1 MKSNEAILLVNLGS
15 PKNLDKKSVREYLNV
30 FLSDD
35 FVVDI
40 PKFLQ
45 QLILRLFILPFRPKQ
60 TLHAYEQIWTKS
72 GSPLIISTLNIKDK
86 LIKKTGWHVE
96 IAMRYEDPG
105 IDLALNNLKLKGF
118 NKVYVVPLYPH
129 NAMATTITTKVE
141 VERLAK
147 EIHPE
152 VELKF
157 IKPFYKDEKYIKAIS
172 KGVRKYM
179 LEHNFD
185 KLIFSYHGIPK
196 RQAKKTDL
204 TGAHCFENND
214 CCEVESLGSSDC
226 YKAHTV
232 QSSILIAKELGLKS
246 SEWEIAYQSRIGPG
260 WLTPFTDKRLER
272 LPAEGAKSIG
282 ILCPSFISDCLET
295 LEEID
300 IRGRKTFMD
309 AGGEKMTYIP
319 CLNES
324 NETVELLISIVE
336 DAKKFEIKALKTA

>member
-1 MKSNEAILLVNLGS
+1 MKSNEAILLVNIGS

-35 FVVDI
+35 YVVDI
-40 PKFLQ
+40 PKFIQ
-45 QLILRLFILPFRPKQ
+45 QLILKLFILPFRPKQ

-172 KGVRKYM
+172 KGVRKY
-179 LEHNFD
+179 
-185 KLIFSYHGIPK
+185 IFCLLYTS
-196 RQAKKTDL
+196 
-204 TGAHCFENND
+204 
-214 CCEVESLGSSDC
+214 
-226 YKAHTV
+226 
-232 QSSILIAKELGLKS
+232 QSPRDE
-246 SEWEIAYQSRIGPG
+246 
-260 WLTPFTDKRLER
+260 
-272 LPAEGAKSIG
+272 
-282 ILCPSFISDCLET
+282 
-295 LEEID
+295 
-300 IRGRKTFMD
+300 
-309 AGGEKMTYIP
+309 
-319 CLNES
+319 
-324 NETVELLISIVE
+324 
-336 DAKKFEIKALKTA
+336 